1 MGILNAVMVP
11 HPPLIVPEVGR
22 GEERKIQ
29 RTIDAFREAARF
41 VFDAK
46 PDAIVITT
54 PHSAMY
60 ADWFH
65 ISPGERASGSFAKF
79 GAGSVRI
86 DIRYDWEL
94 VRAICRLARERKFP
108 AGTEGQKG
116 DSLDHATLIPLFFLR
131 EAYGNSPLP
140 PIVRAGLSG
149 LPLTDHYR
157 LGALIRDAAE
167 MLHRR
172 VSVVASGDLS
182 HRLKEDGPYGFRAEG
197 PAYDARI
204 MDTMGRGA
212 FGELFDFSDA
222 FCEAAG
228 ECGHRSFAIMAGC
241 LEGVAVRATALS
253 HEGPFGVG
261 YGVCLFQPG
270 ERDDARRFLDAALKK
285 EVGRLRERR
294 DGEDA
299 YVRLARLSVET
310 YVRTGRRARLPE
322 GLPAELTG
330 RRAGVFV
337 SLHKNGQLRG
347 CIGTTSPTSPSVAEE
362 ILRNGVCACAEDPR
376 FSKVVE
382 DELPLLEYSVDVLG
396 EAESI
401 GSQGELDVKRYG
413 VIVSNGRRRGLLLP
427 DLDGV
432 DTVDRQI
439 AIAKRKAG
447 IEPGEPVALQRFEVV
462 RHV

>member
-140 PIVRAGLSG
+140 PIVTGSVAIVIGISLAKTALDMASANWLVAVVTLVATVVYSVYLRGRGFWAMIPVL
-149 LPLTDHYR
+149 
-157 LGALIRDAAE
+157 LGAL
-167 MLHRR
+167 
-172 VSVVASGDLS
+172 
-182 HRLKEDGPYGFRAEG
+182 
-197 PAYDARI
+197 
-204 MDTMGRGA
+204 
-212 FGELFDFSDA
+212 
-222 FCEAAG
+222 
-228 ECGHRSFAIMAGC
+228 
-241 LEGVAVRATALS
+241 
-253 HEGPFGVG
+253 
-261 YGVCLFQPG
+261 
-270 ERDDARRFLDAALKK
+270 
-285 EVGRLRERR
+285 
-294 DGEDA
+294 
-299 YVRLARLSVET
+299 
-310 YVRTGRRARLPE
+310 TG
-322 GLPAELTG
+322 
-330 RRAGVFV
+330 
-337 SLHKNGQLRG
+337 
-347 CIGTTSPTSPSVAEE
+347 
-362 ILRNGVCACAEDPR
+362 
-376 FSKVVE
+376 
-382 DELPLLEYSVDVLG
+382 
-396 EAESI
+396 
-401 GSQGELDVKRYG
+401 
-413 VIVSNGRRRGLLLP
+413 
-427 DLDGV
+427 
-432 DTVDRQI
+432 
-439 AIAKRKAG
+439 
-447 IEPGEPVALQRFEVV
+447 
-462 RHV
+462 